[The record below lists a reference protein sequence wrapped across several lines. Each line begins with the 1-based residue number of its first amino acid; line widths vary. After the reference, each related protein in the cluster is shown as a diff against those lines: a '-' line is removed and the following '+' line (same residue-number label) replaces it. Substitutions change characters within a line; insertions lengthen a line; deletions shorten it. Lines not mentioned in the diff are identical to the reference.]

1 MITDKENMAGV
12 KRREGVT
19 LAWRH
24 LSVYARVKNKKLLA
38 KSTTTYKKIID
49 DVTGII
55 EPGNLVAI
63 IGASGAGKSTLMG
76 CLAQRMSGDM
86 VMEGSVLINGRQA
99 SGMNT
104 RGISGFMHQEDMFR
118 GALTVSEHLHFLA
131 RLRLDRRTSI
141 AQRARLV
148 DDLLRQLGLEHC
160 RHTRIGAPGPGQRVV
175 LSGGE
180 RKRLSFAGECLSY
193 PPLLFCDEPTTG
205 LDSSSALALVRA
217 LRAMAIERRRTVLI
231 SIHQPGSHLV
241 ELFHSVLLLSQGRI
255 AFMGSTDE
263 ALAFYKLNGFEC
275 PSSYNPADF
284 FIKQLAGSKTSLKE
298 ETDAEKLCS
307 SYSQSDSF
315 KRVQDKIESEIK
327 KSSLSTSQ
335 EFKIELKL
343 ERRKGPRWLTKLF
356 WLWYREML
364 EVARN
369 PHVQTIRL
377 FHKIVLA
384 IVVGL
389 CFTGTL
395 TLDQKGVQ
403 AIQGVLF
410 MLVTE
415 NTFSPMYA
423 ALDYFPHQLPLFAR
437 EHANGVC
444 TRLQF
449 YISAI
454 ASMTPVLTLEPVIF
468 IAVLYFI
475 SGLSMSLNAYIL
487 SNIAVILCI
496 NVSAAC
502 GIFFSTVFTSIPV
515 AMAYL
520 VPFDYCL
527 MITSGLFVKL
537 STLPWHVSWI
547 RYLSW
552 MMYTN
557 EALSIVSWQ
566 QVSNITC
573 ETHRADLPCLN
584 SGEEVLE
591 KYSFSASNLN
601 CDFINLFILYLTFH
615 ILAFIFFFFRS
626 NRVS

>member
-1 MITDKENMAGV
+1 MITDKENMAGAE
-12 KRREGVT
+12 RREGVT
-19 LAWRH
+19 VAWKH
-24 LSVYARVKNKKLLA
+24 LTVYARVKNKKLLS
-38 KSTTTYKKIID
+38 KTTTTYKKIID

-86 VMEGSVLINGRQA
+86 LVEGNVLINGRPA
-99 SGMNT
+99 TGVNT

-118 GALTVSEHLHFLA
+118 GSLTVSEHLHFLA
-131 RLRLDRRTSI
+131 RLRMDRRTSS
-141 AQRARLV
+141 AQRTRLV

-160 RHTRIGAPGPGQRVV
+160 RHTRIGAPGPGRRIV

-180 RKRLSFAGECLSY
+180 RKRLSFAGECLSD

-205 LDSSSALALVRA
+205 LDSSSALAVVRA
-217 LRAMAIERRRTVLI
+217 LRAMAMERRRTVLI

-241 ELFHSVLLLSQGRI
+241 ELFHSVLLLSRGRI

-263 ALAFYKLNGFEC
+263 ALQFYKLNGYEC

-284 FIKQLAGSKTSLKE
+284 FIKQLLAGSRTASE
-298 ETDAEKLCS
+298 NETDAEKLCS
-307 SYSQSDSF
+307 SYLESDRF
-315 KRVQDKIESEIK
+315 KQVEAKIESEMK
-327 KSSLSTSQ
+327 KSSLSSQ
-335 EFKIELKL
+335 ELRIELKL
-343 ERRKGPRWLTKLF
+343 ERRKAPRWLNKLF
-356 WLWYREML
+356 WLWYREVL

-377 FHKIVLA
+377 FQKIVLA
-384 IVVGL
+384 VVVGL
-389 CFTGTL
+389 CFAGTL
-395 TLDQKGVQ
+395 TLNQKGVQ

-437 EHANGVC
+437 EHASGVC

-454 ASMTPVLTLEPVIF
+454 ASMTPILILEPVIF

-475 SGLSMSLNAYIL
+475 SGLGMSLNAYFL
-487 SNIAVILCI
+487 SNLAVILCI

-557 EALSIVSWQ
+557 EALSIVSWE

-573 ETHRADLPCLN
+573 ETYRADLPCLN
-584 SGEEVLE
+584 NGGEVLE
-591 KYSFSASNLN
+591 KFSFSASNLN
-601 CDFINLFILYLTFH
+601 SDFINLIILYLMFH
-615 ILAFIFFFFRS
+615 ILAFVFFFFRS
-626 NRVS
+626 NRIS